1 MKKLLS
7 LISLALLF
15 GLFSCQQPAEKDK
28 TTEEKPKQKSI
39 DELTA
44 EGILTPELLWRM
56 DRVSDIQLSPDG
68 KTILYG
74 ITYYCLEE
82 NKGNR
87 DLYTISTL
95 GGEPKQLTDFEGSE
109 FNGIWRPDGEK
120 IGFLS
125 AKNGTVQIWEMN
137 PDGTG
142 KKEISNI
149 EGGINGF
156 SYSPALDRILFAK
169 DVKLDKT
176 ANEIYSDLPKANAM
190 IIEDMMYRHWNHWHD
205 YAYSHVF
212 YASYNDGVIGD
223 ATDIMEGEPY
233 DTPMNPWGGMEQI
246 TWSPDGEK
254 IAYVCKKLKGKEYTL
269 STNSEIFIYDIG
281 TGYTENISF
290 GMPGYDHDPV
300 FSPDGSKIAWKSMET
315 PDFEADKERIIVYDF
330 KDKTA
335 IDLSTDFDQSSS
347 GFEWSPNGNRIYFI
361 SGHHA
366 KYHVYYIDVD
376 TKKITQVSK
385 GRENIGSYKLNG
397 EELIALKQT
406 FTLPYEIFKI
416 KIADGSEQQ
425 LTFTNKE
432 ILDRINFGKIEERW
446 IKTTDNK
453 EMLTWVLYPPDFDPN
468 KKYPAI
474 LYCQGG
480 PQSAITPNFHY
491 RWNLALMASQGYIM
505 VAPNRR
511 GLPTFGQEWNDQIS
525 GDYGGQNMKDY
536 LTAIDVLSTEPYVD
550 EDHLGAV
557 GASYGGFS
565 VFWLAG
571 HHNKRF
577 KAFIS
582 HCGMFNLESQYASTE
597 EYFFVNKD
605 LEGPFWEDPKPK
617 SYSFSPHNFVGK
629 WDTPIMIISGG
640 YDFRIPYT
648 ESMQA
653 FNAACLQDIPAK
665 FLFFPEESHFVL
677 KPQNAIL
684 WQREFFGWLDQW
696 LKDSS
701 E

>member
-1 MKKLLS
+1 MKKLIQ
-7 LISLALLF
+7 LISLTLF
-15 GLFSCQQPAEKDK
+15 FSLFSCQQA
-28 TTEEKPKQKSI
+28 TEKSI
-39 DELTA
+39 TDDAASTTQPKSIEELTA
-44 EGILTPELLWRM
+44 EGVLTPELLWRM
-56 DRVSDIQLSPDG
+56 GRVSDIQLSPDG

-74 ITYYCLEE
+74 ITYYYLET

-87 DLYTISTL
+87 DLYTISSE
-95 GGEPKQLTDFEGSE
+95 GGEPKRLTDTDVSE
-109 FNGIWRPDGEK
+109 FNAIWRPDGEK
-120 IGFLS
+120 IGYLS
-125 AKNGTVQIWEMN
+125 SESGSVQIWEMN

-149 EGGINGF
+149 EGGVNGF
-156 SYSPALDRILFAK
+156 SYSPDLDRIIFTK

-212 YASYNDGVIGD
+212 YAPYDDGKIGE
-223 ATDIMEGEPY
+223 AVDIMEGEPY

-246 TWSPDGEK
+246 NWSSDGKK

-269 STNSEIFIYDIG
+269 STNSEIYIYDIE
-281 TGYTENISF
+281 TGITENISY

-300 FSPDGSKIAWKSMET
+300 FSPNGEMIVWKSMET
-315 PDFEADKERIIVYDF
+315 PGFEADKERIIVYDF
-330 KDKTA
+330 ETKTA
-335 IDLSTDFDQSSS
+335 TDLSEGFDQSSS
-347 GFEWSPNGNRIYFI
+347 SFQWSPDGKSIYFI
-361 SGHHA
+361 SGHNA
-366 KYHVYYIDVD
+366 TYHVYSINVESKEISQI
-376 TKKITQVSK
+376 TKGESTFVA
-385 GRENIGSYKLNG
+385 YALN
-397 EELIALKQT
+397 EDELIAVKHT
-406 FTLPYEIFKI
+406 FTLPHEIFRI
-416 KIADGSEQQ
+416 KISGGEEQQ
-425 LTFTNKE
+425 LTYTNKA
-432 ILDRINFGKIEERW
+432 ILDKIKLAEVEERW
-446 IKTTDNK
+446 IQTTDNK
-453 EMLTWVLYPPDFDPN
+453 DMLTWVLYPPHFDPE

-491 RWNLALMASQGYIM
+491 RWNLALMASQGYII

-536 LTAIDVLSTEPYVD
+536 LAAIDALAAEPYVD

-605 LEGPFWEDPKPK
+605 LEGPFWQEPKPK

-640 YDFRIPYT
+640 YDFRIPYA

-653 FNAACLQDIPAK
+653 FNSACLQDIPSK
-665 FLFFPEESHFVL
+665 FLFFPDESHFVL

-696 LKDSS
+696 LK
-701 E
+701 

>member
-1 MKKLLS
+1 M
-7 LISLALLF
+7 
-15 GLFSCQQPAEKDK
+15 G
-28 TTEEKPKQKSI
+28 
-39 DELTA
+39 
-44 EGILTPELLWRM
+44 
-56 DRVSDIQLSPDG
+56 RVSDIQLSPDS
-68 KTILYG
+68 KTVLYG
-74 ITYYCLEE
+74 ISYYCLEA

-87 DLYTISTL
+87 DLYTVSVD
-95 GGEPKQLTDFEGSE
+95 GGDPVQLTDFKGSE
-109 FNGIWRPDGEK
+109 FNAIWRPDGLK

-125 AKNGTVQIWEMN
+125 AESGSVQIWEMN
-137 PDGTG
+137 PDGTD
-142 KKEISNI
+142 KKEISDI

-156 SYSPALDRILFAK
+156 SYSPAMDKILYAK

-176 ANEIYSDLPKANAM
+176 ANEVYTDLPEANAM

-212 YASYNDGVIGD
+212 FASYDNGVIGEP
-223 ATDIMEGEPY
+223 TDIMKDEPY

-246 TWSPDGEK
+246 NWSPDGK
-254 IAYVCKKLKGKEYTL
+254 QIAYVCKKLKGKDYTI
-269 STNSEIFIYDIG
+269 STNSEIYIYDIG
-281 TGYTENISF
+281 SAVTENISI
-290 GMPGYDHDPV
+290 GMLGYDHDPV
-300 FSPDGSKIAWKSMET
+300 FSPDGKKIVWKSMET
-315 PDFEADKERIIVYDF
+315 PGFEADKERIILYDF
-330 KDKTA
+330 ETKTA
-335 IDLSTDFDQSSS
+335 EDLSRDFDQSSS
-347 GFEWSPNGNRIYFI
+347 HFAWSPDGNLLYFI

-366 KYHVYYIDVD
+366 TYHVYSMNMENRNIRKE
-376 TKKITQVSK
+376 TKGIANFS
-385 GRENIGSYKLNG
+385 SFALNG
-397 EELIALKQT
+397 GELIAMKQT
-406 FTLPYEIFKI
+406 FTQPYEIFKVELT
-416 KIADGSEQQ
+416 KGEEEQ

-432 ILDRINFGKIEERW
+432 ILDKITFGKFEPRW

-453 EMLTWVLYPPDFDPN
+453 EMLTWVIYPPNFDEK

-491 RWNLALMASQGYIM
+491 RWNLSLMAANGYIM

-536 LTAIDVLSTEPYVD
+536 FSAIDALAAEPYVD
-550 EDHLGAV
+550 EDRLGAV

-571 HHNKRF
+571 NHNKRF

-582 HCGMFNLESQYASTE
+582 HCGMFNLESQYAETE

-605 LEGPFWEDPKPK
+605 LEGPFWKEPKPK
-617 SYSFSPHNFVGK
+617 SYSFSPHNFVGN
-629 WDTPIMIISGG
+629 WDTPILVISGG

-648 ESMQA
+648 ESIQA
-653 FNAACLQDIPAK
+653 FNAARLQDIPAK
-665 FLFFPEESHFVL
+665 FLFFPDESHFVL

-696 LKDSS
+696 LK
-701 E
+701 